1 MSAPTAT
8 APARPGVR
16 DDAAS
21 RATRR
26 TLRLC
31 TAGSV
36 DDGKSTF
43 VGRLLHDTR
52 NILADQYEAVQRTS
66 AARGLAAPDLSLLVD
81 GLRAEREQGI
91 TIDVAYRYFATDARS
106 FILADCPG
114 HEQYTRNTV
123 TGMSTAEAVVLLI
136 DARNGVVRQTSRHA
150 TVAGLLGVRHVIF
163 AVNKIDLLDYDEAA
177 FRAIEADALKLA
189 DRLGLKETH
198 VVPVSALAGDNVV
211 ERSSNTPWYGGP
223 AVLELLEDLDVAA
236 DEARDAAKDLRLP
249 VDYVIRDHASEYR
262 GYAGRI
268 ATGTIA
274 VGDEV
279 TLPEGRTAEV
289 TGLTVAGEPVDRAVA
304 GQSVAL
310 TLDREIDIVRGDL
323 IADAGRPEDV
333 RSFRA
338 TVVHLADAPLAPG
351 RMVEVRYGAAL
362 VRGRVTAIEAV
373 VDVDTG
379 EEHDGSG
386 SLEVNDVARV
396 VVELA
401 KPLPVEG
408 YRTGGR
414 VGAFLLVDPST
425 GDTLTAG
432 LVQDR

>member
-1 MSAPTAT
+1 M
-8 APARPGVR
+8 
-16 DDAAS
+16 
-21 RATRR
+21 
-26 TLRLC
+26 
-31 TAGSV
+31 
-36 DDGKSTF
+36 
-43 VGRLLHDTR
+43 
-52 NILADQYEAVQRTS
+52 
-66 AARGLAAPDLSLLVD
+66 
-81 GLRAEREQGI
+81 
-91 TIDVAYRYFATDARS
+91 
-106 FILADCPG
+106 
-114 HEQYTRNTV
+114 
-123 TGMSTAEAVVLLI
+123 
-136 DARNGVVRQTSRHA
+136 
-150 TVAGLLGVRHVIF
+150 
-163 AVNKIDLLDYDEAA
+163 
-177 FRAIEADALKLA
+177 
-189 DRLGLKETH
+189 
-198 VVPVSALAGDNVV
+198 
-211 ERSSNTPWYGGP
+211 
-223 AVLELLEDLDVAA
+223 
-236 DEARDAAKDLRLP
+236 
-249 VDYVIRDHASEYR
+249 
-262 GYAGRI
+262 
-268 ATGTIA
+268 
-274 VGDEV
+274 
-279 TLPEGRTAEV
+279 
-289 TGLTVAGEPVDRAVA
+289 A
-304 GQSVAL
+304 GQSVAV

>member
-1 MSAPTAT
+1 MTAT
-8 APARPGVR
+8 ITADRGVVTH
-16 DDAAS
+16 D
-21 RATRR
+21 TRR

-52 NILADQYEAVQRTS
+52 NILADQYEAVERTS
-66 AARGLAAPDLSLLVD
+66 ATRGLGAPDLSLLVD

-91 TIDVAYRYFATDARS
+91 TIDVAYRYFATGARS

-150 TVAGLLGVRHVIF
+150 TVAALLGVRHVIF
-163 AVNKIDLLDYDEAA
+163 AVNKMDLLGFDEAA
-177 FRAIEADALKLA
+177 FCRIESDAVALA
-189 DRLGLKETH
+189 GRLGLKDPR
-198 VVPVSALAGDNVV
+198 VVPVSALDGDNIVD
-211 ERSSNTPWYGGP
+211 RSDRTPWYDGP
-223 AVLELLEDLDVAA
+223 AVLELLESLDVAA

-268 ATGTIA
+268 ATGTLA

-279 TLPEGRTAEV
+279 TLPGGRTSTV
-289 TGLTVAGEPVDRAVA
+289 TGITVAAVPVREAVAGE
-304 GQSVAL
+304 SVAV

-323 IADAGRPEDV
+323 IADGTRPADSRAV
-333 RSFRA
+333 QA
-338 TVVHLADAPLAPG
+338 TVVHLADAELPAR

-362 VRGRVTAIEAV
+362 VRGRIRSIDAV

-379 EEHDGSG
+379 SRGPGSRA
-386 SLEVNDVARV
+386 LRANDVAEV
-396 VVELA
+396 TIELA
-401 KPLPVEG
+401 APLPVEA

-414 VGAFLLVDPST
+414 VGALLLIDPAT

-432 LVQDR
+432 LVR